1 MAKYSKLFMKDKDS
15 ALYFIYAS
23 SEQSADL
30 FYLAGVYV
38 PDPYLTM
45 LFQGQ
50 SYAVVN
56 QLEYGRVVA
65 QSNYDQ
71 VFLLEQVKQ
80 ELARMHNCE
89 ERAIGP
95 ALIMRHYAKK
105 FKVSELTVP
114 NDFPAHYFAQLQDFG
129 YSLSCRAHE
138 LFQQRALKT
147 AGERAAIRQANRAS
161 AAGLRAAERILK
173 ASQIVGNRLQYQGRF
188 LTADYLRQQ
197 IDLACLNAGALARN
211 TIVACGRQACDPHEA
226 GSGYLR
232 PHQLIIVD
240 VFPRHQ
246 KTGYHGDMTR
256 TFLKGR
262 ASDDQRRLV
271 SIVRQAQ
278 LAAIQTVAAG
288 QSGHQVHQAAQSV
301 FTSAGYETKRIRK
314 KFVGFI
320 HSTGHG
326 LGLEVH
332 ELPRVA
338 PHAAALQAGHV
349 VTIEPGLYYPEIGG
363 CRIEDVVAVQTNGAE
378 LLSKM
383 HYRWCL

>member
-1 MAKYSKLFMKDKDS
+1 MKDKDS

-30 FYLAGVYV
+30 YYLAGVYV
-38 PDPYLTM
+38 PDPYISM
-45 LFQGQ
+45 LYQEQ
-50 SYAVVN
+50 SYAFVN

-65 QSNYDQ
+65 QSKYDQ
-71 VFLLEQVKQ
+71 VLLLEQVKR
-80 ELARMHNCE
+80 ELAGIFHCE
-89 ERAIGP
+89 ERAVGP
-95 ALIMRHYAKK
+95 ALIMHHYALK
-105 FKVSELTVP
+105 FKVSEVTVP
-114 NDFPAHYFAQLQDFG
+114 NDFPAQYFAQLQDYGF
-129 YSLSCRAHE
+129 SVRCRAHE
-138 LFQQRALKT
+138 KFQQRALKT

-173 ASQIVGNRLQYQGRF
+173 ASQVIGNRLQYQGRF

-262 ASDDQRRLV
+262 ANDGQRRLV
-271 SIVRQAQ
+271 TTVRQAQ
-278 LAAIQTVAAG
+278 LAAIQAVYAG
-288 QSGHQVHQAAQSV
+288 QSGHRVHQVAQSV
-301 FTSAGYETKRIRK
+301 FTSAGYETKCIRQ

-332 ELPRVA
+332 ESPRVA
-338 PHAAALQAGHV
+338 PHAEALQAGHV

-363 CRIEDVVAVQTNGAE
+363 CRIEDVVAVQTDGAE

>member
-1 MAKYSKLFMKDKDS
+1 MKDKDS
-15 ALYFIYAS
+15 VLYFIYAS

-30 FYLAGVYV
+30 YYLAGVYV
-38 PDPYLTM
+38 PDPYISM
-45 LFQGQ
+45 LYQGQ
-50 SYAVVN
+50 SYAFVN

-65 QSNYDQ
+65 QSKYDQ
-71 VFLLEQVKQ
+71 VLLLEQVKQ
-80 ELARMHNCE
+80 ELAGMYHCE
-89 ERAIGP
+89 ERAVGP
-95 ALIMRHYAKK
+95 ALIMRHYARK
-105 FKVSELTVP
+105 FKVSEVTVP
-114 NDFPAHYFAQLQDFG
+114 NDFPAQYFAQLQDYGF
-129 YSLSCRAHE
+129 SVHCRAHE
-138 LFQQRALKT
+138 KFQQRALKT

-161 AAGLRAAERILK
+161 TAGLRAAERILK
-173 ASQIVGNRLQYQGRF
+173 ASQVVGNRLQYLGRF
-188 LTADYLRQQ
+188 LTADYVRQQ

-262 ASDDQRRLV
+262 ANDGQRRLV
-271 SIVRQAQ
+271 VTVRQAQ
-278 LAAIQTVAAG
+278 LAAIQAVSAG
-288 QSGHQVHQAAQSV
+288 QSGHGVHQAAQSV
-301 FTSAGYETKRIRK
+301 FTSAGYETKRIRQ

-332 ELPRVA
+332 ESPRVA
-338 PHAAALQAGHV
+338 PHAEALQAGHV

-363 CRIEDVVAVQTNGAE
+363 CRIEDVVAVQIDGAE
-378 LLSKM
+378 MLSKM

>member
-1 MAKYSKLFMKDKDS
+1 MKDKDS

-30 FYLAGVYV
+30 YYLAGVYV
-38 PDPYLTM
+38 PDPYISM
-45 LFQGQ
+45 LYQEQ
-50 SYAVVN
+50 SYAFVN

-65 QSNYDQ
+65 QSKYDQ
-71 VFLLEQVKQ
+71 VLLLEQVKR
-80 ELARMHNCE
+80 ELAGIYHCE
-89 ERAIGP
+89 ERAVGP
-95 ALIMRHYAKK
+95 ALIMRHYALK
-105 FKVSELTVP
+105 FKVSEVTVP
-114 NDFPAHYFAQLQDFG
+114 NDFPAQYFAQLQDYGF
-129 YSLSCRAHE
+129 SVRCRAHE
-138 LFQQRALKT
+138 KFQQRALKT

-173 ASQIVGNRLQYQGRF
+173 ASQVMGNRLQYQGRF

-262 ASDDQRRLV
+262 ANDGQRRLV
-271 SIVRQAQ
+271 TTVRQAQ
-278 LAAIQTVAAG
+278 LAAIQAVSAG
-288 QSGHQVHQAAQSV
+288 QSGHRVHQVAQSV
-301 FTSAGYETKRIRK
+301 FTSAGYETKRIRQ

-332 ELPRVA
+332 ESPRVA
-338 PHAAALQAGHV
+338 PHAEALQAGHV
-349 VTIEPGLYYPEIGG
+349 ITIEPGLYYPEIGG
-363 CRIEDVVAVQTNGAE
+363 CRIEDVVAVQTDGAE